1 MESSLAYVVG
11 FVLVLFACAMFLN
24 PSLRHCSKGGFCEK
38 ASLPR
43 NGMRRA
49 SDASVVCRK
58 CNDPMGRNAEG
69 VREERRRNGTPK
81 RPDFGIP
88 KEYP

>member
-1 MESSLAYVVG
+1 MEHSLAYVGWCV
-11 FVLVLFACAMFLN
+11 VVLFVCSLIAN

-38 ASLPR
+38 TPLKR

-58 CNDPMGRNAEG
+58 CNDPMGRNAEH